1 MEDRMKAQLLGVHC
15 SIAGGLEKAFE
26 EADALGIDAMQI
38 FTQNQRQWVN
48 KVLSDEAI
56 RSFKSAWKKSGVKRI
71 FSHCSYLINLGS
83 ADPALFSKSVD
94 ALEGEVRRCHAL
106 GLSGCVLHPGAA
118 QGRSDEVT
126 LARIAEGLQEVL
138 QRTAACRTHI
148 LIENTAG
155 QGTSMGYQFRHL
167 GTLLKTVRSNRLGVC
182 FDTCHAFAAGYD
194 LRDAKGFQACWKEFD
209 QEVGMER
216 LEAIH
221 LNDSKGGLGSR
232 LDRHEHIGRGELGRD
247 CFRRMLEKFPDVPKV
262 LETDKEDDMDRKNLE
277 YLRKLIQ

>member
-1 MEDRMKAQLLGVHC
+1 MKAQLLGVHC

-71 FSHCSYLINLGS
+71 FSHCSYLLNLGS

-126 LARIAEGLQEVL
+126 LARIAEGPKPL
-138 QRTAACRTHI
+138 H
-148 LIENTAG
+148 
-155 QGTSMGYQFRHL
+155 
-167 GTLLKTVRSNRLGVC
+167 
-182 FDTCHAFAAGYD
+182 
-194 LRDAKGFQACWKEFD
+194 
-209 QEVGMER
+209 
-216 LEAIH
+216 
-221 LNDSKGGLGSR
+221 
-232 LDRHEHIGRGELGRD
+232 
-247 CFRRMLEKFPDVPKV
+247 RRPVE
-262 LETDKEDDMDRKNLE
+262 
-277 YLRKLIQ
+277 